1 MRNVLVVGGAGGL
14 GGALVAQLAGRGLGV
29 AVAGRSPA
37 RDPRVRCS
45 ETIDARTVD
54 WSALYERTE
63 AALGAQLD
71 AVAFVAGGAV
81 YGRTALVPA
90 QQARD
95 VFELNFWA
103 LGAAAIAA
111 AERWSGRGQTGATF
125 LAVLSLVAR
134 RAVPF
139 ESHYAAS
146 KAAAARFLECL
157 DLEYSQRGVRF
168 VSACPG
174 TVRTSFRRRAQ
185 WHGLTPPA
193 EDDGASVERTAGE
206 LLALLEGR
214 RRSRVIGWRERS
226 IDLADRLLPGLYD
239 RAVLRRRVRDRSVH
253 GSRG

>member
-14 GGALVAQLAGRGLGV
+14 GGALVAQLADRGLGV
-29 AVAGRSPA
+29 AVAGRNPA

-45 ETIDARTVD
+45 ETIDATTVD

-63 AALGAQLD
+63 AALGARLD
-71 AVAFVAGGAV
+71 AVAFVAGSAV

-90 QQARD
+90 RQARD

-103 LGAAAIAA
+103 LSAAATAA
-111 AERWSGRGQTGATF
+111 AEHWAAGPEAHATF
-125 LAVLSLVAR
+125 LGVLSLVAR

-139 ESHYAAS
+139 EGHYAAS

-157 DLEYSQRGVRF
+157 DLEYAGRGLRF
-168 VSACPG
+168 VSAFPG
-174 TVRTSFRRRAQ
+174 TVRTSFRRSAS
-185 WHGLTPPA
+185 WHGLAPPA
-193 EDDGASVERTAGE
+193 VEDGADVGHTARA

-214 RRSRVIGWRERS
+214 RGARVIGWRERS

-239 RAVLRRRVRDRSVH
+239 RAVLRRRVKNRSA
-253 GSRG
+253 